1 MPQNSKNP
9 NKQIKRFKYFQF
21 FTYLKQAASEAL
33 KALLD
38 EYEKVGGYLKK
49 PSYADFK
56 AHFHSDTR
64 LTDALKFYDMEKF
77 FNVKLEKFQKELK
90 DGDC

>member
-1 MPQNSKNP
+1 M
-9 NKQIKRFKYFQF
+9 
-21 FTYLKQAASEAL
+21 
-33 KALLD
+33 D

-49 PSYADFK
+49 PSYTDFK

-90 DGDC
+90 DGEYWKVNNSLFLL